1 VQSCRRVYY
10 LNKGQ
15 WDLPYH
21 RTTISG
27 ALVGSYSHC
36 ILTHSKEVESHLLQ
50 NHVESAAGFVAGYY
64 NRDNELEKVEKVGS
78 LGGFNVINRI

>member
-1 VQSCRRVYY
+1 LRQSQAFPVSE
-10 LNKGQ
+10 
-15 WDLPYH
+15 H
-21 RTTISG
+21 ITMAISG